1 MGQFAMHLDASVD
14 LPTKLSNVPGSASTS
29 PHMKSQPNIEWDW
42 DVEHEDRR
50 KEAHADAKLHGAQPF
65 EVDRKILKDVVREKL
80 GVDVGR
86 ITFLSSG
93 EQQKRIF

>member
-1 MGQFAMHLDASVD
+1 M
-14 LPTKLSNVPGSASTS
+14 LSMRIGGRGP
-29 PHMKSQPNIEWDW
+29 
-42 DVEHEDRR
+42 RR
-50 KEAHADAKLHGAQPF
+50 CEVAWCPAF